1 MKCRN
6 FYIEVAMTIKYANK
20 FFSRKGCLNQISLYS
35 PTLSITISIGYWGT
49 PAIFFDN
56 AIMRKYIIVC
66 LQKKYFFKMFQ
77 QQQKQMMQNF
87 MVLNP
92 ASDVTKNLT
101 NNVQIGQLHLTQ
113 KTNKREDEN

>member
-1 MKCRN
+1 L
-6 FYIEVAMTIKYANK
+6 
-20 FFSRKGCLNQISLYS
+20 GYS
-35 PTLSITISIGYWGT
+35 QVLPQYPTYP

-92 ASDVTKNLT
+92 ASDMTKNLT

-113 KTNKREDEN
+113 KTNKKEDEN

>member
-1 MKCRN
+1 
-6 FYIEVAMTIKYANK
+6 
-20 FFSRKGCLNQISLYS
+20 
-35 PTLSITISIGYWGT
+35 
-49 PAIFFDN
+49 
-56 AIMRKYIIVC
+56 
-66 LQKKYFFKMFQ
+66 MFQ